1 MAKVSAYTTKFNR
14 VFDYIDKHLGEELS
28 VDLLS
33 QVANFS
39 KCHFHRQFSE
49 YAGISVFRYI
59 QLMRLK
65 RASYRL
71 AFNKLEKI
79 SDIGLDACFENP
91 ESFSRAFKN
100 TFGQTPSEF
109 RSSPAWKPWNERY
122 QLPIRERETN
132 MKVNIVEFEE
142 TRVAVME
149 HRGPMGSVNDSVG
162 VFVEW
167 RKASGLSPVKSS
179 ETFGIVYDNPDTTE
193 PEQFRFDI
201 CGSVAADV
209 PDNPQRVVNK
219 VIPGGRCAVI
229 RHLGS
234 HQRIGESAY
243 YLYRDWLPESGEELR
258 DFPLYF
264 HYRNLLPETPE
275 HALVTDVYLPLKYK
289 LDDGASIF
297 LMNEGQNAYTEMDK
311 A

>member
-1 MAKVSAYTTKFNR
+1 MAKNKSKASAYAAKFSR
-14 VFDYIDKHLGEELS
+14 VFDYIDKHLGERLTVE
-28 VDLLS
+28 LLS

-39 KCHFHRQFSE
+39 KHHFHRQFSE
-49 YAGISVFRYI
+49 YAGISVSRYI

-71 AFNKLEKI
+71 AFNKLEKVT
-79 SDIGLDACFENP
+79 DIALDACFENP

-109 RSSPAWKPWNERY
+109 RKSPAWEPWNERY
-122 QLPIRERETN
+122 QLPVRERGGSMEV
-132 MKVNIVEFEE
+132 KLVEFKE
-142 TRVAVME
+142 TKVAVLE
-149 HRGPMGSVNDSVG
+149 HRGSPGSVNDSVG
-162 VFVEW
+162 IFIEW

-201 CGSVAADV
+201 CGSVSEDV
-209 PDNPQRVVNK
+209 PDNPQRVVSK

-234 HQRIGESAY
+234 HDRIGDSAY

-264 HYRNLLPETPE
+264 HYRNLLPETAE
-275 HALVTDVYLPLKYK
+275 HELVTDIYLPLK
-289 LDDGASIF
+289 
-297 LMNEGQNAYTEMDK
+297 
-311 A
+311 